1 MAVTTPPTAKQKTAL
16 VVDDSKLAR
25 YVLKE
30 MLVDLGI
37 KVETAQSA
45 EEALGSLSAFRPDV
59 IFMDH
64 MMPGMDGFQAVQAIK
79 SDPKTA
85 TIPILM
91 YTSKDEGV
99 YVNQARALGAVGVL
113 PKKLKPV
120 QLEEVL
126 VQLKL
131 VPEKASEPVP
141 SVTAGRRQESISEI
155 KVDDISVN
163 ESKAND
169 QAALTIP
176 PTVPVHS
183 INEDEIVS
191 KKGSKSSL
199 EELARSASEEQEK
212 DSMRLLFRQ
221 LFSEQRD
228 SIKQDQWQL
237 LDAMTAQVTPIILAT
252 RHKIATWQIAALS
265 GVFILLSTILILLY
279 GLSNSDDAQQQAL
292 REQISEQKKTLL
304 RLEKSL
310 QSVQLN
316 QDYSA
321 NNIRQEVNIKPIE
334 WAINHNSQRSFYQT
348 LNSPSTQRYVTQLIS
363 QLDDFGFNG
372 SLYIQFHS
380 GRFCQQE
387 LENGQAALV
396 SPEKSISQCQF
407 TLQNIH
413 QPATIAEFENF
424 LAGISHEFPQIK
436 VQFEFVGTQFT
447 LQDYP
452 EISDDVTAGQWNKIA
467 KKNNRFNFVLVDAG

>member
-1 MAVTTPPTAKQKTAL
+1 MAVTTPSIEKQKTAL

-126 VQLKL
+126 VQLKI
-131 VPEKASEPVP
+131 VPEKILESAS
-141 SVTAGRRQESISEI
+141 SGTA
-155 KVDDISVN
+155 N
-163 ESKAND
+163 TTAND
-169 QAALTIP
+169 ATDEAPKTSPRNTPEALGAASS
-176 PTVPVHS
+176 VPVHA
-183 INEDEIVS
+183 INQEEITS
-191 KKGSKSSL
+191 QKGSKSSL

-237 LDAMTAQVTPIILAT
+237 LDAMTAQITPLILSA
-252 RHKIATWQIAALS
+252 RQNISAWQVAALS
-265 GVFILLSTILILLY
+265 VFTVMLSAMLILLY
-279 GLSNSDDAQQQAL
+279 SVSNSNDTQQQAL
-292 REQISEQKKTLL
+292 SEHIEEQKMALL
-304 RLEKSL
+304 RLEKTLKNL
-310 QSVQLN
+310 QSQ

-321 NNIRQEVNIKPIE
+321 DAVSQEVNIKPIE
-334 WAINHNSQRSFYQT
+334 WAINQNSQRSFYQT
-348 LNSPSTQRYVTQLIS
+348 LNSPSTQRYITRLIS

-372 SLYIQFHS
+372 ALYIQFHS

-387 LENGQAALV
+387 LADGRPVLV
-396 SPEKSISQCQF
+396 SPEKNISQCQF
-407 TLQNIH
+407 TLQDFH
-413 QPATIAEFENF
+413 QPEVIAEFERF
-424 LAGISHEFPQIK
+424 LAGIRHEFPYIK
-436 VQFEFVGTQFT
+436 VQFEFVGSQFT

-452 EISDDVTAGQWNKIA
+452 EMTADVTAGQWNNIA
-467 KKNNRFNFVLVDAG
+467 KKNNRFNFVLVNAG

>member
-1 MAVTTPPTAKQKTAL
+1 MTVATLPISEQKTAL

-30 MLVDLGI
+30 MLLELGM
-37 KVETAQSA
+37 KVETAESA

-120 QLEEVL
+120 QLEKVL

-131 VPEKASEPVP
+131 VPLKESEQLKKTAEITSKTAELSPQP
-141 SVTAGRRQESISEI
+141 SL
-155 KVDDISVN
+155 D
-163 ESKAND
+163 
-169 QAALTIP
+169 
-176 PTVPVHS
+176 
-183 INEDEIVS
+183 
-191 KKGSKSSL
+191 
-199 EELARSASEEQEK
+199 ELARSASEEQEK

-221 LFSEQRD
+221 LFTEQRD

-237 LDAMTAQVTPIILAT
+237 VAAMSEQVTPIVLAA
-252 RHKIATWQIAALS
+252 RNKMATWHVVALS
-265 GVFILLSTILILLY
+265 GLFVFLMCILVLTY
-279 GLSNSDDAQQQAL
+279 GLVNSNDLQQQGL
-292 REQISEQKKTLL
+292 HQQISEQKDTLL
-304 RLEKSL
+304 RLENSL
-310 QSVQLN
+310 QSLQL
-316 QDYSA
+316 QQADSA
-321 NNIRQEVNIKPIE
+321 ENLAKELNVKPIE
-334 WAINHNSQRSFYQT
+334 WAINHNSQLSFYQL
-348 LNSPSTQRYVTQLIS
+348 LNSSSTQGYITQLMN
-363 QLDDFGFNG
+363 QLDDVGFNG

-380 GRFCQQE
+380 GRFCQKE
-387 LENGQAALV
+387 LEGESRALV
-396 SPEKSISQCQF
+396 SAEKSTSQCEF
-407 TLQNIH
+407 DLESINGH
-413 QPATIAEFENF
+413 AVLADFENF
-424 LAGISHEFPQIK
+424 LAGISQEFPQIK
-436 VQFEFVGTQFT
+436 VLFQSVGTQFT

-452 EISDDVTAGQWNKIA
+452 EISEDVTAGQWNKVA
-467 KKNNRFNFVLVDAG
+467 KINNRFDFVLVNED